1 MVLDVSRAHAYTHAR
16 AFIAASL
23 QLWVCKSKYCSKA
36 ASCSGYVNI
45 QSASESDLMDAT
57 ANIGPVRY
65 CSTNNTLLYIIYACM
80 HEGQYPIYAAQK
92 GPSIFDI

>member
-1 MVLDVSRAHAYTHAR
+1 
-16 AFIAASL
+16 
-23 QLWVCKSKYCSKA
+23 
-36 ASCSGYVNI
+36 
-45 QSASESDLMDAT
+45 MDAT